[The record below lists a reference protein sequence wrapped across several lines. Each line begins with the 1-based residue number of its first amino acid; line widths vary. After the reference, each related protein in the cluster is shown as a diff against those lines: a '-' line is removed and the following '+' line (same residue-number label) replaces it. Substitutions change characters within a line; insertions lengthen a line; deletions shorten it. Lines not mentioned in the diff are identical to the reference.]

1 MKTHSIPLP
10 KGINEGMP
18 PLEVSDNITSFFEFW
33 PAWAMYTPVII
44 QWLLLSARY
53 RSLSLPLIA
62 NPSIPL
68 SGMVGESKSDILD
81 LASEA
86 SSKSICQFTTY
97 HRGEANT
104 AEADASQALEKYYQK
119 GLSLPL
125 VAKPDLGCRGAGVR
139 LINQEEQLVDYLK
152 AFPLGAK
159 LLLQERS
166 QYQAEAGIF
175 YIRYPGQRQGKII
188 SITLK
193 YTPWVIGDGVS
204 TLKQLIMADKRAGK
218 LSHIY
223 LDRHADKLE
232 TVLAKDEAFR
242 LAFAGSHSRGSI
254 FRNGNEYITDALT
267 QSLDT
272 FFDGVP
278 GYHFGR
284 LDLKFKNIDDLMAG
298 KNYQILEMN
307 GASSEATHIW
317 DSRTSLREAF
327 QTLLKQY
334 QILFKIGY
342 LQRKEGHK
350 PPSLLEL
357 YKAWQEEKR
366 WVKDYPS
373 TD

>member
-68 SGMVGESKSDILD
+68 SGMVGESKADILD

-86 SSKSICQFTTY
+86 SAKSICSYITHIRT
-97 HRGEANT
+97 ETASIEEDAN
-104 AEADASQALEKYYQK
+104 AALSKYYQK

-139 LINQEEQLVDYLK
+139 LINNEDQLTDYLSL
-152 AFPLGAK
+152 FPMGAK
-159 LLLQERS
+159 FLLQERS

-175 YIRYPGQRQGKII
+175 YIRYPGHKKGKII

-204 TLKQLIMADKRAGK
+204 NLKQLIMADKRAGK

-223 LDRHADKLE
+223 LDRHEDKLN
-232 TVLAKDEAFR
+232 TILAEGEAFR

-267 QSLDT
+267 QSLDE
-272 FFDGVP
+272 FYDGVP

-284 LDLKFKNIDDLMAG
+284 LDLKFKNIDDLMEG

-317 DSRTSLREAF
+317 DSRTSLFEAF
-327 QTLLKQY
+327 KTLLEQY

-350 PPSLLEL
+350 PPSLLAL

>member
-1 MKTHSIPLP
+1 MNTQSIPLP

-44 QWLLLSARY
+44 QWLVLSARY

-81 LASEA
+81 LASEVSA
-86 SSKSICQFTTY
+86 KSICQFTTY
-97 HRGEANT
+97 HRSQTNSAQED
-104 AEADASQALEKYYQK
+104 AEKALASYYHK

-139 LINQEEQLVDYLK
+139 LINQEDQLVDYLA

-166 QYQAEAGIF
+166 QYQAEAGVF
-175 YIRYPGQRQGKII
+175 YIRYPGQKQGKII

-193 YTPWVIGDGVS
+193 YTPWVVGDGIH
-204 TLKQLIMADKRAGK
+204 TLKELIMADKRAGK

-223 LDRHADKLE
+223 LDRHLDKLD
-232 TVLAKDEAFR
+232 TVLEKGSSFR

-254 FRNGNEYITDALT
+254 FRNGNEYITDALS

-284 LDLKFKNIDDLMAG
+284 LDLKFKNINDLMEG

-317 DSRTSLREAF
+317 DSRTSLFEAF
-327 QTLLKQY
+327 KTLLVQY

-350 PPSLLEL
+350 PPSLFQL
-357 YKAWQEEKR
+357 YKAWREEKR

>member
-1 MKTHSIPLP
+1 MKTQRIPLP
-10 KGINEGMP
+10 QGINEGMP

-33 PAWAMYTPVII
+33 PAWAMYTPVIL
-44 QWLLLSARY
+44 QWIALSARY

-68 SGMVGESKSDILD
+68 SGMVGESKADILN
-81 LASEA
+81 LASQDSA
-86 SSKSICQFTTY
+86 KSICQFTTY
-97 HRGEANT
+97 FRSPDSS
-104 AEADASQALEKYYQK
+104 AEEDAKKALSAYYQK

-139 LINQEEQLVDYLK
+139 LINQESQLIEYLQ
-152 AFPLGAK
+152 AFPSNAK

-166 QYQAEAGIF
+166 IYQAEAGVF
-175 YIRYPGQRQGKII
+175 YVRYPGQKQGKII

-193 YTPWVIGDGVS
+193 YTPWVIGDGIS
-204 TLKQLIMADKRAGK
+204 SLKELIMADKRAGK

-223 LDRHADKLE
+223 LDRHQDKLD
-232 TVLAKDEAFR
+232 TVLESGQAFR

-254 FRNGNEYITDALT
+254 FRNGNQYITDALS

-284 LDLKFKNIDDLMAG
+284 LDLKFKDIEALMQG
-298 KNYQILEMN
+298 KHYQVLEMN

-317 DSRTSLREAF
+317 DSRTSLFEAF
-327 QTLLKQY
+327 NTLLKQY
-334 QILFKIGY
+334 QILFKIGA
-342 LQRKEGHK
+342 LQRKKGHK
-350 PPSLLEL
+350 PPSLWQL
-357 YKAWQEEKR
+357 YKAWKEEKS

>member
-1 MKTHSIPLP
+1 LKTQSIPLP

-18 PLEVSDNITSFFEFW
+18 PLEVSENITSFFEFW

-44 QWLLLSARY
+44 QWLILSVRY

-86 SSKSICQFTTY
+86 SAKSICQFTTY
-97 HRGEANT
+97 YR
-104 AEADASQALEKYYQK
+104 SQADSAKVDAEKALASYYHK

-139 LINQEEQLVDYLK
+139 LINQEEQLVDYLA
-152 AFPLGAK
+152 AFPSGAK

-166 QYQAEAGIF
+166 QYQAEAGVF
-175 YIRYPGQRQGKII
+175 YIRYPGQKQGKII

-193 YTPWVIGDGVS
+193 YTPWVVGDGIR

-223 LDRHADKLE
+223 LDRHLDKQN
-232 TVLAKDEAFR
+232 TVIEKDKAFR

-254 FRNGNEYITDALT
+254 FRNGNQYISNALT

-284 LDLKFKNIDDLMAG
+284 LDLKFKNIDDLMEG

-317 DSRTSLREAF
+317 DSRTSLLEAF

-334 QILFKIGY
+334 RILFKIGY

-350 PPSLLEL
+350 PPSLLQL
-357 YKAWQEEKR
+357 YQAWREEKR

>member
-1 MKTHSIPLP
+1 MKVQSIALP

-44 QWLLLSARY
+44 QWLFLSARY

-81 LASEA
+81 LASPEA
-86 SSKSICQFTTY
+86 AKSICQFTTY
-97 HRGEANT
+97 HRDENNP
-104 AEADASQALEKYYQK
+104 AEDDAKQALEQYYQK

-139 LINQEEQLVDYLK
+139 LINQEEQLVDYLQ
-152 AFPLGAK
+152 AFPSGAK

-175 YIRYPGQRQGKII
+175 YIRYPGQKQGKII

-193 YTPWVIGDGVS
+193 YTPWVVGDGSS

-223 LDRHADKLE
+223 LDRHGDKLDN
-232 TVLAKDEAFR
+232 VLAEGEAFR

-284 LDLKFKNIDDLMAG
+284 LDLKFKNIEDLMAG
-298 KNYQILEMN
+298 KHYQILEMN

-317 DSRTSLREAF
+317 DSRTSLAEAF
-327 QTLLKQY
+327 KTLLKQY

-342 LQRKEGHK
+342 LQRKEGQK
-350 PPSLLEL
+350 PPSLLDL